1 MKRAKSPAKT
11 VAPTPTDDFDLRVGS
26 CHCDELAP
34 VIEELTRQI
43 HLLGVI
49 IDELVS
55 EFQWQNN
62 QMSEQIRGA
71 SDCAECSMPEATK
84 PSHQPIRAHRTTLFE

>member
-1 MKRAKSPAKT
+1 MKRKKSKAT
-11 VAPTPTDDFDLRVGS
+11 AVAVSMEDECDLPNV
-26 CHCDELAP
+26 CYHCDELAP

-62 QMSEQIRGA
+62 QIAEQIRGT
-71 SDCAECSMPEATK
+71 SDFAESLMPDAME
-84 PSHQPIRAHRTTLFE
+84 PSLNPIRHRRKTLFE